1 MSETPIIESL
11 LPPVSESDLRAL
23 ARLLVEAVEAGAA
36 VSFLAPL
43 PLDQAIDWWRQSLET
58 SDANA
63 VFLVARNAGEIVGT
77 VQLQPAWAPNQPQR
91 ADIVKLLVTRSH
103 QGQGLG
109 KRLMERI
116 EAQAQL
122 AGFTLLT
129 LDAKGGGAAERLY
142 RRSGWTCLG
151 AIANY
156 ALDPNGA
163 PHDGVFFYKHLGKN
177 S

>member
-1 MSETPIIESL
+1 MNGTPTIERL
-11 LPPVSESDLRAL
+11 LPPASESDLHAL
-23 ARLLVEAVEAGAA
+23 AGLLVEAVESGAA

-43 PLDQAIDWWRQSLET
+43 PLDQAVDWWRQSFET
-58 SDANA
+58 SKPKT

-77 VQLQPAWAPNQPQR
+77 VQLQPAWAPNQPRR
-91 ADIVKLLVTRSH
+91 ADIVKLLVARSH
-103 QGQGLG
+103 QGQGLA

-116 EAQAQL
+116 ETEAQL

-129 LDAKGGGAAERLY
+129 LDAKGGGTAERLY

-151 AIANY
+151 AISEY
-156 ALDPNGA
+156 ALDPDGT
-163 PHDGVFFYKHLGKN
+163 PHEGVFFYKHLDKN